1 MSKAGA
7 AGAAGTAGAAATTE
21 PPGTTTWIAFLRAVN
36 VGGRVVR
43 MERLRE
49 LFGELGLTGVGSYIQ
64 SGNVFFRGEAGLD
77 RAALTA
83 RLEQHL
89 EQALGFPVPVLLRTV
104 DEVAAVLA
112 AEPFA
117 GVEVTP
123 EVRLNVVFL
132 SEPLPAGLA
141 LPVTSPKG
149 NLELVSATA
158 GEAFVVWRIV
168 NGRPPS
174 GTDSVFGKEWRGHGT
189 SRFLHTLE
197 KILAAARKG
206 AK

>member
-1 MSKAGA
+1 MSGA
-7 AGAAGTAGAAATTE
+7 ADGSGA
-21 PPGTTTWIAFLRAVN
+21 TTWIAFLRAVN

-64 SGNVFFRGEAGLD
+64 SGNVFFRGAADLD
-77 RAALTA
+77 RAELTG
-83 RLEQHL
+83 RLERHL
-89 EQALGFPVPVLLRTV
+89 EQALGFPVPVLLRTA

-132 SEPLPAGLA
+132 SEPLPADLA
-141 LPVTSPKG
+141 LPAASAKG
-149 NLELVSATA
+149 DLEVVAATP

-168 NGRPPS
+168 NGRPP
-174 GTDSVFGKEWRGHGT
+174 GNTDGVFGKQWRGHGT

-206 AK
+206 AR

>member
-1 MSKAGA
+1 VSERGERT
-7 AGAAGTAGAAATTE
+7 GE
-21 PPGTTTWIAFLRAVN
+21 HGTTTWIAFLRAVN
-36 VGGRVVR
+36 VGGRRVVK

-64 SGNVFFRGEAGLD
+64 SGNVFFRGGADLD
-77 RAALTA
+77 RAELTA
-83 RLEQHL
+83 RIERHL
-89 EQALGFPVPVLLRTV
+89 EQALGFPAPVLLRTV
-104 DEVAAVLA
+104 DEVAAALA

-123 EVRLNVVFL
+123 DTRLNVVFL
-132 SEPLPAGLA
+132 SEPLPASLV
-141 LPVTSPKG
+141 LPVSSAKG
-149 NLELVSATA
+149 DLELVAATP

-168 NGRPPS
+168 NGRPP
-174 GTDSVFGKEWRGHGT
+174 GNPDGVFGKEWPGHGT